1 MGCFEDTL
9 DLYFQ
14 LCSIETNTDT
24 LAVMAATLA
33 NGGVSPLHEERVV
46 CNRAVRD
53 TLSLMYSCGM
63 YDYSGQFA
71 FTVRPYIET
80 VFGVICSYNSRTD
93 NLPLPPKWYLYN
105 ICAAV
110 VLLSER

>member
-1 MGCFEDTL
+1 DTL

-14 LCSIETNTDT
+14 LCSIETNVDT

-33 NGGVSPLHEERVV
+33 NGGVSPLSEERVV

-63 YDYSGQFA
+63 YDLFRTIRFQGIFNSS
-71 FTVRPYIET
+71 IE
-80 VFGVICSYNSRTD
+80 N
-93 NLPLPPKWYLYN
+93 
-105 ICAAV
+105 
-110 VLLSER
+110 